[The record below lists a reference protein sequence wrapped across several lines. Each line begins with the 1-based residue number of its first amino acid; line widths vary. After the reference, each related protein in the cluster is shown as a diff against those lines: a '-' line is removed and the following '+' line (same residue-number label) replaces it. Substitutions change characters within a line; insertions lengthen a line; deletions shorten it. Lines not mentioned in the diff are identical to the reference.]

1 LPLKVTGR
9 HSGGSF
15 AVPGPY
21 AISVM
26 LLIVMPGDQGTP
38 SEQDEGITYTFERT
52 ETGGWLVSTFGQL
65 SPAQLADRNAV
76 VAAIASRIEQDLDEA
91 LIAAGEYMNGAAS
104 PEVFYQCPGLEDY
117 VVAAELFY
125 ECPGFEE
132 YVVVGETPTPAVPAP
147 AAR

>member
-1 LPLKVTGR
+1 
-9 HSGGSF
+9 
-15 AVPGPY
+15 
-21 AISVM
+21 
-26 LLIVMPGDQGTP
+26 
-38 SEQDEGITYTFERT
+38 
-52 ETGGWLVSTFGQL
+52 VSTFGQL
-65 SPAQLADRNAV
+65 VPAQLADPNAV

-91 LIAAGEYMNGAAS
+91 LIAAEEYMNGASS

-117 VVAAELFY
+117 VVAAEFFY